1 MATHKI
7 QSDQGG
13 LTLELRQVPKLL
25 GKITSQWAPHAFVVS
40 FKLETDTDLL
50 RSKAEMALN
59 KYKVHLVIANLL
71 QTRKDVVYLVSP
83 KRTTDG
89 FSAVFEKTQAVFEK
103 NQSNQTSH
111 EHLSNSNVTDN
122 EETSLLEE
130 IRRPVEARC
139 IEARLVEQVTL
150 RHLAFLTAE
159 YQTFHV
165 QQQQLPQSPT
175 LISSPNSSSSTDPS
189 ASGVALLQ
197 TVAALRREFAELA
210 PSRRFPQQLRGYLHQ
225 LDTHWDTLTRPA
237 MTRPRTLTQ
246 TEEEEER
253 EYGKLV
259 VNYARLV
266 FWTGMFVSIAAAVS
280 TLKSK
285 R

>member
-25 GKITSQWAPHAFVVS
+25 GNITSQWAPHAFVVS
-40 FKLETDTDLL
+40 FKLETDTDKL

-89 FSAVFEKTQAVFEK
+89 FSAVFEK

-130 IRRPVEARC
+130 IRRPFEARC
-139 IEARLVEQVTL
+139 IEARLVEQVAL

-175 LISSPNSSSSTDPS
+175 LISSPNSSPSTDQS

>member
-25 GKITSQWAPHAFVVS
+25 GKVTSLWAPHAFVVS
-40 FKLETDTDLL
+40 FKLETDTDML
-50 RSKAEMALN
+50 RGKAEKALN
-59 KYKVHLVIANLL
+59 KYNVHLVIANLL
-71 QTRKDVVYLVSP
+71 QTRKDVIYLVSP
-83 KRTTDG
+83 KRSTDG
-89 FSAVFEKTQAVFEK
+89 FSAL
-103 NQSNQTSH
+103 SS
-111 EHLSNSNVTDN
+111 SNSKGND
-122 EETSLLEE
+122 EASRMEE
-130 IRRPVEARC
+130 IRRPAEARC

-159 YQTFHV
+159 YHAFHF
-165 QQQQLPQSPT
+165 QQQQSPQQVPQSST
-175 LISSPNSSSSTDPS
+175 LISSPNSISSSNENT
-189 ASGVALLQ
+189 SGKELLK

-253 EYGKLV
+253 EYGKLA
-259 VNYARLV
+259 VNYLRLA
-266 FWTGMFVSIAAAVS
+266 FWTGLFVTASIVVSS